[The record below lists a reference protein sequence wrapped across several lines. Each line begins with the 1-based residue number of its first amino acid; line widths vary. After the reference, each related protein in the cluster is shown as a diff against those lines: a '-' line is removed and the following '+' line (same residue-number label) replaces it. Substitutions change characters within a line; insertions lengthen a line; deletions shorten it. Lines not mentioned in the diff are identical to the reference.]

1 MKKWLSML
9 MALVMVLSMASV
21 ALAEEATPAE
31 TPVKVEEPV
40 HTEEPIKTEE
50 PEKTEE
56 PAQAEEPVKIEEP
69 EKTEEPE
76 TVEAPAQEAPINKEA
91 TPQEALDPEAVLLSE
106 IKDALNPGRSIQL
119 FARWDGDELFIGD
132 EVRLKVELKGYDDVT
147 YTLEWQYNVNPADPK
162 NEWKTY
168 TSGIEKSIA
177 FTLDETNCEYYW
189 RVLVNITGVK
199 H

>member
-40 HTEEPIKTEE
+40 HTEEPVKAEEPEKAEEPVKTEE
-50 PEKTEE
+50 PEKTE
-56 PAQAEEPVKIEEP
+56 
-69 EKTEEPE
+69 
-76 TVEAPAQEAPINKEA
+76 APAQEAPIHKEA

-162 NEWKTY
+162 SEWKTY
-168 TSGIEKSIA
+168 TSGSEKSIA
-177 FTLDETNCEYYW
+177 FTLDEKIG
-189 RVLVNITGVK
+189 RAHV
-199 H
+199 